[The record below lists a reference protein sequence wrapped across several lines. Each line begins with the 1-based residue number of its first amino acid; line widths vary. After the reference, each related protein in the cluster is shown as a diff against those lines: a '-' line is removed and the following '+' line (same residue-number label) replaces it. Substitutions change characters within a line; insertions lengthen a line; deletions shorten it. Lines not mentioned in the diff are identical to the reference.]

1 MDKHKG
7 EHNSIQT
14 IIKFLVFLITLTLQI
29 VILLLVYKGTNNL
42 FIYSEVIFDI
52 LKVFSIIYIIHKP
65 INPSYKL
72 TWIVLIA
79 VLPVLG
85 IVMFLLFGNVGIPK
99 MLKKTFIKNKELSQ
113 KFLNY
118 KKEDYMILKEMDIYK
133 YKQACFLTNVSDYP
147 LYRSNNIEYLDIG
160 EKYLEKL
167 LIDLKKAEKYIFLEY
182 FIIEPGIFLN
192 SIIDILEQKVKD
204 GVDVRLIYDD
214 FGSLPTF
221 SQKNVY
227 QLKTRGIKCISFN
240 PLFFIKGTLNNRDH
254 RKILIIDGNVAFS
267 GGINLADEYINKKKK
282 YGHWKDIGFKL
293 TGTPVKSYN
302 YMFIEFWN
310 AFSNEKIDSNIIN
323 ECLSERKNENGYI
336 ISYYDSPAYK
346 EHISNNLYID
356 LLSQAINYAWFYTPY
371 LIIGDFLM
379 DALIKAA
386 ERGVDVR
393 IFIPGIPDKKIVYR
407 LSKSYYAPL
416 LKAGI
421 KIFEY
426 TPGFIHAKACLIDD
440 NIGTIGTVNLDY
452 RSLFLHFECNSLFY
466 KSSILDELKIDM
478 IETQKKCKEVKE
490 KDIKKGYFHR
500 VFDAILRIF
509 APLC

>member
-1 MDKHKG
+1 MKKILG
-7 EHNSIQT
+7 RLIIVAPAVIIQILWMNLLYNQLNNSAPVT
-14 IIKFLVFLITLTLQI
+14 
-29 VILLLVYKGTNNL
+29 LLLTILAFL
-42 FIYSEVIFDI
+42 FV
-52 LKVFSIIYIIHKP
+52 IYIINKRDET
-65 INPSYKL
+65 SYKILWLITIL
-72 TWIVLIA
+72 TAPVFGTILYLI
-79 VLPVLG
+79 
-85 IVMFLLFGNVGIPK
+85 IGN
-99 MLKKTFIKNKELSQ
+99 KKTTKPLD
-113 KFLNY
+113 
-118 KKEDYMILKEMDIYK
+118 KK
-133 YKQACFLTNVSDYP
+133 
-147 LYRSNNIEYLDIG
+147 
-160 EKYLEKL
+160 
-167 LIDLKKAEKYIFLEY
+167 LKKAQNAMNFKFIDEKNYETELKQENLRLYQTFKAINKYTKFPIYKAENIKYYKLGDEMFPDILEELKKAQKYIFLEY

-323 ECLSERKNENGYI
+323 KCLSKRKNENGYI

>member
-1 MDKHKG
+1 MKKILG
-7 EHNSIQT
+7 RLIIIAPAVIIQILWMNFLYNQLNNSA
-14 IIKFLVFLITLTLQI
+14 LVT
-29 VILLLVYKGTNNL
+29 LLLTILAFL
-42 FIYSEVIFDI
+42 FV
-52 LKVFSIIYIIHKP
+52 IYIINKRDET
-65 INPSYKL
+65 SYKILWLITIL
-72 TWIVLIA
+72 TAPVFGTILYLI
-79 VLPVLG
+79 
-85 IVMFLLFGNVGIPK
+85 IGN
-99 MLKKTFIKNKELSQ
+99 KKTTKPLD
-113 KFLNY
+113 
-118 KKEDYMILKEMDIYK
+118 KK
-133 YKQACFLTNVSDYP
+133 
-147 LYRSNNIEYLDIG
+147 
-160 EKYLEKL
+160 
-167 LIDLKKAEKYIFLEY
+167 LKKAQNTMNFNFVDERNYETELKQENLRLYQTFKAINKYTKFPIYKAENIKYYKLGDEMFPDILEELKKAQKYIFLEY

-282 YGHWKDIGFKL
+282 YGHWKDIGFKI

-323 ECLSERKNENGYI
+323 ECLSERKNENGYV

-452 RSLFLHFECNSLFY
+452 RSLYLHFECGIFMQDVEEIKDVKKDLVDTIEESHFVSKKEAMPKLL
-466 KSSILDELKIDM
+466 KSVW
-478 IETQKKCKEVKE
+478 QAV
-490 KDIKKGYFHR
+490 
-500 VFDAILRIF
+500 LRLF
-509 APLC
+509 APLM

>member
-1 MDKHKG
+1 MKKILG
-7 EHNSIQT
+7 RLIIVAPAVIIQILWMNFLYNKLNNSA
-14 IIKFLVFLITLTLQI
+14 LVT
-29 VILLLVYKGTNNL
+29 LLLTILAFL
-42 FIYSEVIFDI
+42 FV
-52 LKVFSIIYIIHKP
+52 IYIINKRDET
-65 INPSYKL
+65 SYKILWLITIL
-72 TWIVLIA
+72 TTPVFGTILYLI
-79 VLPVLG
+79 
-85 IVMFLLFGNVGIPK
+85 IGN
-99 MLKKTFIKNKELSQ
+99 KKTTKPLD
-113 KFLNY
+113 
-118 KKEDYMILKEMDIYK
+118 KK
-133 YKQACFLTNVSDYP
+133 
-147 LYRSNNIEYLDIG
+147 
-160 EKYLEKL
+160 
-167 LIDLKKAEKYIFLEY
+167 LKKAQNAMNFKFIDEKNYETELKQENLRLYQTFKAINKYTKFPIYKAENIKYYKLGDEMFPDILEELKKAQKYIFLEY

-323 ECLSERKNENGYI
+323 KSLSERKNENGYI

-386 ERGVDVR
+386 ERGIDVR

-407 LSKSYYAPL
+407 LSKSYYTPL

>member
-1 MDKHKG
+1 MNYKIKEMQEELKPRYRARKKGISNLNNEELLSLIIRCGTRDKNVKNLSVEVLQKVGDLSNFLNIDINDLMQIKGIGEVNALSIMASIEMGKRVLNYHK
-7 EHNSIQT
+7 ERIKLINSKGVYDYIKYEFLGLKQENLRLYQT
-14 IIKFLVFLITLTLQI
+14 FKAINKYTKFPIYKAENIKYYKLGDEMFL
-29 VILLLVYKGTNNL
+29 
-42 FIYSEVIFDI
+42 DI
-52 LKVFSIIYIIHKP
+52 L
-65 INPSYKL
+65 
-72 TWIVLIA
+72 
-79 VLPVLG
+79 
-85 IVMFLLFGNVGIPK
+85 
-99 MLKKTFIKNKELSQ
+99 E
-113 KFLNY
+113 
-118 KKEDYMILKEMDIYK
+118 E
-133 YKQACFLTNVSDYP
+133 
-147 LYRSNNIEYLDIG
+147 
-160 EKYLEKL
+160 
-167 LIDLKKAEKYIFLEY
+167 LKKAQKYIFLEY

-323 ECLSERKNENGYI
+323 KCLSERKNENGYI

>member
-1 MDKHKG
+1 MKKILG
-7 EHNSIQT
+7 R
-14 IIKFLVFLITLTLQI
+14 LII
-29 VILLLVYKGTNNL
+29 VIPAVIIQILWMNLLYNQLNNSAPVTLLLTILAFL
-42 FIYSEVIFDI
+42 FV
-52 LKVFSIIYIIHKP
+52 IYIINKRDET
-65 INPSYKL
+65 SYKILWLITIL
-72 TWIVLIA
+72 TVPVFGAILYLI
-79 VLPVLG
+79 
-85 IVMFLLFGNVGIPK
+85 IGN
-99 MLKKTFIKNKELSQ
+99 KKTTKPLD
-113 KFLNY
+113 
-118 KKEDYMILKEMDIYK
+118 KK
-133 YKQACFLTNVSDYP
+133 
-147 LYRSNNIEYLDIG
+147 
-160 EKYLEKL
+160 
-167 LIDLKKAEKYIFLEY
+167 LKKAQNAMNFKFIDEKNYEKELKQENLRLYQTFKAINKYTKFPIYKAENIKYYKLGDEMFPDILEELKKAQKYIFLEY

-227 QLKTRGIKCISFN
+227 QLKKRGIKCISFN
-240 PLFFIKGTLNNRDH
+240 PLFFINGTLNNRDH

-310 AFSNEKIDSNIIN
+310 AFSKEKMDASIINKCLAEEKI
-323 ECLSERKNENGYI
+323 ENGYI

-346 EHISNNLYID
+346 EHISNNLYIY

-393 IFIPGIPDKKIVYR
+393 IYIPGIPDKKIVYR
-407 LSKSYYAPL
+407 LSKSYYTPL

-440 NIGTIGTVNLDY
+440 KIGTIGTVNLDY

-466 KSSILDELKIDM
+466 KCSILENLKKDM
-478 IETQKKCKEVKE
+478 TMTQKKCKEVTE
-490 KDIKKGYFHR
+490 KNIKNGFFHR

>member
-1 MDKHKG
+1 MKKILG
-7 EHNSIQT
+7 RLIIVAPAVIIQILWMNFLYNKLNNSA
-14 IIKFLVFLITLTLQI
+14 LVT
-29 VILLLVYKGTNNL
+29 LLLTILAFL
-42 FIYSEVIFDI
+42 FV
-52 LKVFSIIYIIHKP
+52 IYIINKRDET
-65 INPSYKL
+65 SYKILWLITIL
-72 TWIVLIA
+72 TAPVFGTILYLI
-79 VLPVLG
+79 
-85 IVMFLLFGNVGIPK
+85 IGN
-99 MLKKTFIKNKELSQ
+99 KKTTKPLDKKLKRAQNTMNFNFVDERNYGTELKQENLRLYQTFKAINKYT
-113 KFLNY
+113 KFP
-118 KKEDYMILKEMDIYK
+118 IYK
-133 YKQACFLTNVSDYP
+133 AENIKYYKLGDEMFP
-147 LYRSNNIEYLDIG
+147 DI
-160 EKYLEKL
+160 LEE
-167 LIDLKKAEKYIFLEY
+167 LKKAQKYIFLEY

-293 TGTPVKSYN
+293 MGTPVKSYN

>member
-1 MDKHKG
+1 MKKVLG
-7 EHNSIQT
+7 R
-14 IIKFLVFLITLTLQI
+14 LII
-29 VILLLVYKGTNNL
+29 VIPAVIIQILWMNFLYNQLNNSAPVTVLLTILAFL
-42 FIYSEVIFDI
+42 FV
-52 LKVFSIIYIIHKP
+52 IYIINKRDET
-65 INPSYKL
+65 SYKIL
-72 TWIVLIA
+72 WLITILIVPVFGAILYLI
-79 VLPVLG
+79 
-85 IVMFLLFGNVGIPK
+85 IGN
-99 MLKKTFIKNKELSQ
+99 KKTTRPLD
-113 KFLNY
+113 
-118 KKEDYMILKEMDIYK
+118 KK
-133 YKQACFLTNVSDYP
+133 
-147 LYRSNNIEYLDIG
+147 
-160 EKYLEKL
+160 
-167 LIDLKKAEKYIFLEY
+167 LKKAQNAMNFKFIDKKKYDAELKQENLRLYQTFKTINKYTKFPIYKAENIKYYKLGDEMFPDILEELKKAQKYIFLEY

-227 QLKTRGIKCISFN
+227 YLKIRGIKCIAFN
-240 PLFFIKGTLNNRDH
+240 PLFFINGTLNNRDH
-254 RKILIIDGNVAFS
+254 RKILIIDGNIAFS

-323 ECLSERKNENGYI
+323 KCLSEGKVENGYI

-421 KIFEY
+421 RIFEY

-466 KSSILDELKIDM
+466 KCSILDELKNDM
-478 IETQKKCKEVKE
+478 IATQKKCKEVKE